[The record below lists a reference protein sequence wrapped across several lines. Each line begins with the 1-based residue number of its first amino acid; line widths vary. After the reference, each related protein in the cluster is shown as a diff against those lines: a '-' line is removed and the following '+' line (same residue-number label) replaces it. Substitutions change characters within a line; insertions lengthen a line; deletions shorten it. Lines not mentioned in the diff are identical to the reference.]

1 MKLTFLGTGTS
12 QGVPIIACK
21 CRVCTS
27 TNSKDKRLRSS
38 VLIEDSKLSLVIDSG
53 PDFRHQMLRQKVEKL
68 DAILFTHEHRDH
80 IAGLDDVRAFNYIQQ
95 KPMDI
100 YAEKRVHEA
109 IKTEFLYAFEKDKY
123 PGVPQINMH
132 LIDNELFEINE
143 LAILPIRLMH
153 YNLPIFGYRIGDM
166 AYITDGSYIST
177 EEKKKLEGLKFL
189 IVNAL
194 RKEAHPTHFNL
205 AKALELIK
213 ELAPKNAFLT
223 HLSHQMGLHEE
234 LEKEIPENV
243 HFAFDGLSFH
253 FNPKL

>member
-27 TNSKDKRLRSS
+27 SNSKDKRLRSS
-38 VLIEDSKLSLVIDSG
+38 VLIEDNGHSLVIDSG
-53 PDFRHQMLRQKVEKL
+53 PDFRYQMLRQKVKKL

-95 KPMDI
+95 KPMDV

-123 PGVPQINMH
+123 PGVPKINMH
-132 LIDNELFEINE
+132 LVDNDLFQIKEVS
-143 LAILPIRLMH
+143 ILPIRVMH
-153 YNLPIFGYRIGDM
+153 YKLPVFGYRIGDM
-166 AYITDGSYIST
+166 AYITDASFISP
-177 EEKKKLEGLKFL
+177 EEKKKLVGLKFL

-205 AKALELIK
+205 AQALELID
-213 ELAPKNAFLT
+213 ELAPENAFLT
-223 HLSHQMGLHEE
+223 HLSHQMGIHEE
-234 LEKEIPENV
+234 LEKIVPDNV
-243 HFAFDGLSFH
+243 HFAYDGLSFY
-253 FNPKL
+253 FNPKG

>member
-1 MKLTFLGTGTS
+1 VKLTFLGTGTS

-27 TNSKDKRLRSS
+27 SNSKDKRLRSS
-38 VLIEDSKLSLVIDSG
+38 VLIEDNEHSLVIDSG
-53 PDFRHQMLRQKVEKL
+53 PDFRFQMLRQKVKKL
-68 DAILFTHEHRDH
+68 DAIILTHEHRDH

-95 KPMDI
+95 KPMDV

-123 PGVPQINMH
+123 PGVPKINMH
-132 LIDNELFEINE
+132 LVDNDLFQING
-143 LAILPIRLMH
+143 LSILPIRVMH
-153 YNLPIFGYRIGDM
+153 YKLPVFGYRIGNM
-166 AYITDGSYIST
+166 AYITDASYISP

-189 IVNAL
+189 IINAL

-213 ELAPKNAFLT
+213 ELVPENAFLT
-223 HLSHQMGLHEE
+223 HLSHQMGIHEE
-234 LEKEIPENV
+234 LEKIVPENV
-243 HFAFDGLSFH
+243 HFAYDGLSFH
-253 FNPKL
+253 FNPKG